1 MTSRAKLRADAEAR
15 RKQAALADW
24 LVRHPPLWPWDAAQW
39 QAPAAA
45 DSRRPGRPPKP
56 QRPVDR
62 MMEARGVL
70 YRRYVK
76 KAATAQAAGPAAAAA
91 RRQIGDRLRKRV
103 LARVP
108 ALRADR
114 VPTRRWASRIAIEL
128 ETAGL
133 QIDAKH
139 IREILRS
146 AARSPA
152 K

>member
-15 RKQAALADW
+15 RKQVELADW
-24 LVRHPPLWPWDAAQW
+24 IVRHPPLWPMVPGDWN
-39 QAPAAA
+39 APQPPTKR
-45 DSRRPGRPPKP
+45 SRGRPQKAASKVE
-56 QRPVDR
+56 QQMD
-62 MMEARGVL
+62 ARGFL
-70 YRRYVK
+70 YRRMVK
-76 KAATAQAAGPAAAAA
+76 KSRTARAAVPKAAAA
-91 RRQIGDRLRKRV
+91 RRQVGDRLRKRV

-133 QIDAKH
+133 LIDVKH
-139 IREILRS
+139 IREILKS
-146 AARSPA
+146 AAKSPA

>member
-103 LARVP
+103 LARAL

-133 QIDAKH
+133 LIDVKH
-139 IREILRS
+139 IREILKVGGKGTR
-146 AARSPA
+146 
-152 K
+152 